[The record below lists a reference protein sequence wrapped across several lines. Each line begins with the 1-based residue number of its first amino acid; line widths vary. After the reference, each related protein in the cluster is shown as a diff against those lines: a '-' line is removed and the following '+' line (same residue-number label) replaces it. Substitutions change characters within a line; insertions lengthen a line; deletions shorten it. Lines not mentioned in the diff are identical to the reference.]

1 MANYYL
7 DIETTG
13 LDPAADSIITIQ
25 YQEMER
31 CTGRPKGS
39 LRVLKSWEGGEAEML
54 ERFARGAGIGSKDR
68 FAFVPVGYNLG
79 FEHGFLHAKAGI
91 DILGLPHVDLHHT
104 AILMNGGEFRGSGL
118 DKMTGKPHG
127 GGVIPE
133 WYREG
138 RYGDI
143 VRYVEREAAEF
154 IRFYEWLLWRLPDV
168 HREFMDGCAAPG
180 RALNA
185 TDAQPA

>member
-13 LDPAADSIITIQ
+13 LDPATDSIITIQ
-25 YQEMER
+25 YQELGR
-31 CTGRPKGS
+31 RTGSPKDS
-39 LRVLKSWEGGEAEML
+39 LQILKAWDGGEAEML
-54 ERFARGAGIGSKDR
+54 ERFARDAGIDPQNR
-68 FAFVPVGYNLG
+68 FAFVPVGYNLS
-79 FEHGFLHAKAGI
+79 FEHSFLHAKAGI
-91 DILGLPHVDLHHT
+91 DILGLPNIDLHHT
-104 AILMNGGEFRGSGL
+104 AILMNRGEFRGSGL

-138 RYGDI
+138 LYGNI
-143 VRYVEREAAEF
+143 VRYVEREAEEF
-154 IRFYEWLLWRLPDV
+154 IKFYEWLLERLPAV
-168 HREFMDGCAAPG
+168 HREFVDGRPAPE